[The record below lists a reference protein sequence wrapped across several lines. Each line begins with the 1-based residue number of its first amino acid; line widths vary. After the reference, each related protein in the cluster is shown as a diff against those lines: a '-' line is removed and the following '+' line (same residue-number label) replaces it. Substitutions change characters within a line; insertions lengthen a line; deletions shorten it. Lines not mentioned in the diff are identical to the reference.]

1 MTHDS
6 SNTKWINEYKLLH
19 KFNKEYGSSS
29 HIKLHELTKVI
40 IQLIEIE
47 KNTDKIY
54 RILDFGC
61 GKSELIDNLNDFFAS
76 FSFKFEFIKYD
87 PAIEKFSF
95 RPSGN
100 FDLVINT
107 DVLEH
112 IHESEL
118 DIILKDIRSH
128 SKNCFINI
136 STRLANTILPNGEN
150 AHVTVKPCNWW
161 FNLLKKYWNKDLY
174 LYSCS
179 MDEVTICTLKQ
190 TSYLSFFYFKKKL
203 RWHFLRIIRFFVEVK
218 SSIKRRL
225 KFIKN

>member
-1 MTHDS
+1 MTFDS
-6 SNTKWINEYKLLH
+6 SNTKWVNEYKLLH
-19 KFNKEYGSSS
+19 KIEPKFGSSS
-29 HIKLHELTKVI
+29 HIRLHEVTRI
-40 IQLIEIE
+40 MMELIKIE
-47 KNTDKIY
+47 NNPDKIF

-61 GKSELIDNLNDFFAS
+61 GKSKLIDNLRDFFAS
-76 FSFKFEFIKYD
+76 SSFKFEFLKYD
-87 PAIEKFSF
+87 PAVEIYSL

-100 FDLVINT
+100 FDLIINT

-112 IHESEL
+112 IHEPEL
-118 DIILKDIRSH
+118 DIILKDIRSF

-136 STRLANTILPNGEN
+136 STRLANTILPKGEN

-161 FNLLKKYWNKDLY
+161 FDLLKKYWNKELY

-179 MDEVTICTLKQ
+179 MDEVTICTLRQ
-190 TSYLSFFYFKKKL
+190 TDYLRFFYIKKKL
-203 RWHFLRIIRFFVEVK
+203 RWYFLRIIRFFVEAK